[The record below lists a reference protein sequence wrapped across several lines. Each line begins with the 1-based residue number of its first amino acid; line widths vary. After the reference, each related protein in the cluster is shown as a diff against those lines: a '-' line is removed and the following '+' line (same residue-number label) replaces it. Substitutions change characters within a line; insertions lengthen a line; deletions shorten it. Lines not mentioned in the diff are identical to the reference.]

1 MFCSQCGTQIPD
13 GSAFCPACG
22 ARLATQAPE
31 PIQVPQ
37 EAPAQPEIP
46 QPATYQQVPAQP
58 DYQPQAFQPQ
68 TYDPSAYQ
76 QAYQQQASAYQQQP
90 AAQQPPFQA
99 APAAMKGLTFTMPAS
114 IGELFC
120 SYNKAGAQYAEST
133 GLKMKWYKALT
144 VALLYLGAVGNLFVA
159 FQNIFGMS
167 YGDSSSYIYSVYPGM
182 RVLDIVYGIV
192 LLGIA
197 CVALYVRMHLAQFK
211 NDGPQLYLMMILLNV
226 CASAVYSLLTMVIT
240 RGYDLGT
247 VGGMLVGGVVMYVL
261 NRTYFGKRQHLF
273 TM

>member
-22 ARLATQAPE
+22 ARLATQAP
-31 PIQVPQ
+31 IQAPQ

-144 VALLYLGAVGNLFVA
+144 VALLYLGAAGNLFA
-159 FQNIFGMS
+159 AIQNIFAAIRPATSTACIPGCACS
-167 YGDSSSYIYSVYPGM
+167 TSSTASSSSASPSLPSTSGCTS
-182 RVLDIVYGIV
+182 RSSR
-192 LLGIA
+192 A
-197 CVALYVRMHLAQFK
+197 TVR
-211 NDGPQLYLMMILLNV
+211 
-226 CASAVYSLLTMVIT
+226 SST
-240 RGYDLGT
+240 
-247 VGGMLVGGVVMYVL
+247 
-261 NRTYFGKRQHLF
+261 
-273 TM
+273 

>member
-1 MFCSQCGTQIPD
+1 MFCPQCGTQIPD
-13 GSAFCPACG
+13 GSTFCPNCG
-22 ARLATQAPE
+22 TRLSAPAPE
-31 PIQVPQ
+31 PV
-37 EAPAQPEIP
+37 QPEIP
-46 QPATYQQVPAQP
+46 QPATYEQVPAQP
-58 DYQPQAFQPQ
+58 DYQQQAFQPQ
-68 TYDPSAYQ
+68 AYEPSAYQ
-76 QAYQQQASAYQQQP
+76 QQTYQQQP

-144 VALLYLGAVGNLFVA
+144 VALLYLGAAGNLFA
-159 FQNIFGMS
+159 AIQNIFGMS

-197 CVALYVRMHLAQFK
+197 FVALYVRMHLAQFK
-211 NDGPQLYLMMILLNV
+211 SDGPQLYLMMILLNV
-226 CASAVYSLLTMVIT
+226 CVSAVYSLLTMVIT
-240 RGYDLGT
+240 RGYDYGT
-247 VGGMLVGGVVMYVL
+247 IGGMLIGGVVMYVL